1 MRSSRSIRTIL
12 LLVVGLW
19 VQPVIPACAAIIEE
33 VVKLPVTVTT
43 SSGQSVTR
51 DVVVT
56 VLRDESRAKSPYLI
70 LNHGRAGKD
79 SERRGIGRMVYRKQS
94 EWFVAQGLRCLCRRG
109 SAMAQQVARMP
120 NTLAVAPQKTIP
132 PASVWLSSKSKPW
145 PAMPR
150 RPPISFPIAG

>member
-12 LLVVGLW
+12 PLVFGLW
-19 VQPVIPACAAIIEE
+19 VQPFIPACAAIIEE

-56 VLRDESRAKSPYLI
+56 VFRDESRAKSPYLI

-79 SERRGIGRMVYRKQS
+79 SERRSIGRMVYRKQS
-94 EWFVAQGLRCLCRRG
+94 
-109 SAMAQQVARMP
+109 
-120 NTLAVAPQKTIP
+120 
-132 PASVWLSSKSKPW
+132 
-145 PAMPR
+145 
-150 RPPISFPIAG
+150 